1 MRILLLGFSEVFLDG
16 IGPALSGFMGT
27 WIITSLS
34 NDDIDVFPSKDFDW
48 MITTKVIGPI
58 FMDLEPP
65 NFIH

>member
-1 MRILLLGFSEVFLDG
+1 MELV
-16 IGPALSGFMGT
+16 PHSGFMGT

-34 NDDIDVFPSKDFDW
+34 NDYIDVFPSKDFDW

-58 FMDLEPP
+58 LIDLEPP

>member
-1 MRILLLGFSEVFLDG
+1 MELV
-16 IGPALSGFMGT
+16 PHSGFMGT